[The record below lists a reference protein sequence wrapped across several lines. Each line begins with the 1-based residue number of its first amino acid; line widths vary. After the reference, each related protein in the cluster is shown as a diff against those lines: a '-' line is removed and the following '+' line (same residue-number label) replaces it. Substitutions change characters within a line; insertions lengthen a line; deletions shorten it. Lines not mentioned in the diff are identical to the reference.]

1 MINELK
7 SRDDWLEIRDQWLDG
22 LCGITFLLDVAT
34 EFEIE
39 QAFDILFDILV
50 ENQEL
55 DAPDLPTQESV
66 RLVAIKLAQVFRT
79 ELDES
84 SL

>member
-39 QAFDILFDILV
+39 QAFDILV

-66 RLVAIKLAQVFRT
+66 RLVAIKLAQVFRA